1 MLYSKPVGA
10 MEACD
15 NEEGGTDVQVE
26 INERLLRTIHQL
38 AEELGRSEEE
48 IMETAVLF
56 YIQSLRILSGSL
68 NPDSAGIGGIGAEIR
83 EYVGE
88 RPARSLEELFSRAD
102 RWQREHGVEPLS
114 EEEAMELANEELH
127 TMRRERRSA
136 R

>member
-1 MLYSKPVGA
+1 M
-10 MEACD
+10 
-15 NEEGGTDVQVE
+15 QVE

-56 YIQSLRILSGSL
+56 YVQSLRMLSGSL
-68 NPDSAGIGGIGAEIR
+68 NPDSAGIGAEIR
-83 EYVGE
+83 EIYVE
-88 RPARSLEELFSRAD
+88 EPPARSLEELFSGAE
-102 RWQREHGVEPLS
+102 RWQRKQGVESLS

-127 TMRRERRSA
+127 AMRRERRSA